1 MRLVFDLEADGLYE
15 TATKIWCI
23 CAEDIDTGKKYEWTI
38 DDWKYE
44 GSIRAWWLEEVLYDV
59 EEVELIGHNVINYD
73 IPLLEK
79 LAGVYFDED
88 RVKIFDTLVGS
99 YLSNPDL
106 KRPPGYNG
114 KGGPHSLEAWGYRV
128 GVDKPA
134 HEEWDKF
141 SPEMLTRCREDRR
154 INKLAYH
161 IIYHDLKRFPE
172 ALELEHAIARL
183 ITDQEHKGILFDSER
198 ARQYVAELSEQ
209 IWKIDEEIIPRLPKT
224 LVKIGSVP
232 VNHPFLKTGSYRKQ
246 TQDYLDDS
254 YPRSLHINLVGG
266 PFNRIRFDPFNIGST
281 EQVKH
286 YLLQSG
292 WIPDT
297 WNYSKTTG
305 ERTSP
310 KLEGN
315 FNGVDGEIPRRIKE
329 RISIQ
334 KRLSIIE
341 GWLDRLR
348 DDGRLSPGAI
358 PCGTN
363 TGRMKH
369 INVANVPKANKDK
382 KSGELIWDTSKQK
395 DFFGTQMRSL
405 FIVPEGYKMV
415 GHDAAGLELRMLAHY
430 MDDPEFIEAI
440 LTGDIHDFNRAKAG
454 LQFRDDAK
462 TFIYGFLYG
471 AGNEKLGRIVN
482 GDARDG
488 AELKRRFLDGLP
500 KLKRLI
506 NRVKR
511 ASAKGYLKGLDGRQI
526 RMRYGED
533 GQVLRHK
540 ALNTLLQ
547 GNGAIVM
554 KKSCILLWEDV
565 RREALKAYKILDMH
579 DEGQAEVWNTD
590 VEPYSQLAVQS
601 IENAG
606 KHFNLNIPLAGDVKI
621 GNNWAETH

>member
-1 MRLVFDLEADGLYE
+1 MRLVFDLEANGLYD
-15 TATKIWCI
+15 TATKIWCL
-23 CAEDIDTGKKYEWTI
+23 CAEDIDTGEKYEWTV
-38 DDWKYE
+38 DNTKKFPTE
-44 GSIRAWWLEEVLYDV
+44 LLSSAK
-59 EEVELIGHNVINYD
+59 ELIGHNILNYD
-73 IPLLEK
+73 IPLLKK
-79 LAGVYFDED
+79 LTGWCPDENT
-88 RVKIFDTLVGS
+88 KIFDTLVGS
-99 YLSNPDL
+99 YLSNPDRR
-106 KRPPGYNG
+106 KPTGYTG
-114 KGGPHSLEAWGYRV
+114 KGGPHSLEAWGQTV
-128 GVDKPA
+128 GVGKPA
-134 HEEWDKF
+134 HEEWNRF
-141 SPEMLTRCREDRR
+141 SEDMLNRCREDRH
-154 INKLAYH
+154 INKLVYFCLH
-161 IIYHDLKRFPE
+161 EELKNFPE
-172 ALELEHAIARL
+172 ALEIEHAIARL
-183 ITDQEHKGILFDSER
+183 ITDQEHKGIFFDSER
-198 ARQYVAELSEQ
+198 ARQYVAELSKKIRQ
-209 IWKIDEEIIPRLPKT
+209 IDEEVVPRLPKT

-232 VNHPFLKTGSYRKQ
+232 INHPFLKTGGYRKQ
-246 TQDYLDDS
+246 TQDYLETAYGD
-254 YPRSLHINLVGG
+254 RELQGLIGG
-266 PFNRIRFDPFNIGST
+266 PFNRVQFDNFDLGSPDKIK
-281 EQVKH
+281 Q
-286 YLLQSG
+286 YLLANG
-292 WIPDT
+292 WEPEN

-315 FNGVDGEIPRRIKE
+315 FDGVDGEIPRRIKE
-329 RISIQ
+329 RITLRHRRSQ
-334 KRLSIIE
+334 IE
-341 GWLDRLR
+341 GWLNRLR
-348 DDGRLSPGAI
+348 DDGRLSAGAI

-369 INVANVPKANKDK
+369 FTVVNVPKANSDK
-382 KSGELIWDTSKQK
+382 QTGELIWDTSRQK

-440 LTGDIHDFNRAKAG
+440 LTGDIHDFNRTKAG

-506 NRVKR
+506 DRVKR

-526 RMRYGED
+526 RMRYGDD

-554 KKSCILLWEDV
+554 KKSCILLWDDV
-565 RREALKAYKILDMH
+565 KQAGLKAYKILDMH
-579 DEGQAEVWNTD
+579 DEGQAEVWNNH
-590 VEPYSQLAVQS
+590 VEPYSLLAVKS
-601 IENAG
+601 IEDAG
-606 KHFNLNIPLAGDVKI
+606 KHFNLNIPLTGDVKI